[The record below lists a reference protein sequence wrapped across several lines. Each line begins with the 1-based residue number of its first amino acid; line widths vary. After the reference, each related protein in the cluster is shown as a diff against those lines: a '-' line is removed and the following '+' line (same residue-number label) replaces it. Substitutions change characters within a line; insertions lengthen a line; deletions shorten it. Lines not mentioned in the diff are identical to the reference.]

1 MLLVFLHSSLTT
13 LSPPILRLTF
23 SSLSLSLSLSRL
35 SGTDGM
41 ELYSTTLWH
50 LKKEVELSFLAQQ
63 LSQYGKRSA
72 QVWCVVGNCFS
83 NQKEHDLALKFFQ
96 RAIQLDPRFTYAYT
110 LSGHEYQSNEDFD
123 KAIECYRHAVR
134 VDDRHYNA
142 WYGLGSIYYR
152 QEKYDIAE
160 YHFRKGKL
168 SFAVI

>member
-1 MLLVFLHSSLTT
+1 M
-13 LSPPILRLTF
+13 
-23 SSLSLSLSLSRL
+23 
-35 SGTDGM
+35 
-41 ELYSTTLWH
+41 
-50 LKKEVELSFLAQQ
+50 
-63 LSQYGKRSA
+63 
-72 QVWCVVGNCFS
+72 GNCFS